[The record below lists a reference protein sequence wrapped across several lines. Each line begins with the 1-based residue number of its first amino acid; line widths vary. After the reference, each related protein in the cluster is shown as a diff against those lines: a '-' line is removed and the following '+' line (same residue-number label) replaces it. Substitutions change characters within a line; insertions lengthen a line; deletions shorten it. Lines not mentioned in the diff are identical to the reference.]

1 MTIGSVIICVILTFL
16 FGGFGC
22 YIAYALHHEA
32 DNTNGAILA
41 VGITV
46 IALAV
51 TWIFPIW
58 FYSST
63 EAGKR
68 DMKTQDS
75 NFNNGIV
82 MTDTCIYNTD
92 TTINREHAEDLK
104 DYIHDVIDD
113 GGVEHAYRLYQDLSD
128 PDSDT
133 TKIDPEEFNKFL
145 DRVVFLLNS
154 FGISSN
160 RENVVALLAQTK
172 DGSTLYDMMKD
183 LIYPRMDEYVLL
195 VNKSAGSEYENF
207 MSDLVDA
214 HQERLVPYI
223 NKLRER
229 GCKVKDIS
237 SEDLHILLTVYFK
250 ALFEPVARGYSL
262 EKAMKYLRIIDE
274 FFGPGWM
281 MLMGV

>member
-75 NFNNGIV
+75 NFNNGIE
-82 MTDTCIYNTD
+82 
-92 TTINREHAEDLK
+92 RE
-104 DYIHDVIDD
+104 VI
-113 GGVEHAYRLYQDLSD
+113 V
-128 PDSDT
+128 
-133 TKIDPEEFNKFL
+133 
-145 DRVVFLLNS
+145 
-154 FGISSN
+154 
-160 RENVVALLAQTK
+160 
-172 DGSTLYDMMKD
+172 YDMDGDIIQTYTGKFD
-183 LIYPRMDEYVLL
+183 I
-195 VNKSAGSEYENF
+195 EYE
-207 MSDLVDA
+207 D
-214 HQERLVPYI
+214 ERILFDDE
-223 NKLRER
+223 NGLRH
-229 GCKVKDIS
+229 VI
-237 SEDLHILLTVYFK
+237 YFK
-250 ALFEPVARGYSL
+250 TGTVIVNEI
-262 EKAMKYLRIIDE
+262 E
-274 FFGPGWM
+274 
-281 MLMGV
+281 